1 MTRISDNQMQQGGGG
16 NPWLLPAAGGA
27 AAGATGVMAYQ
38 AIHTAKVRANWA
50 LGIALG
56 LAALTLFNSGALQS
70 DMNNA
75 AASAIAF
82 NQLTFTS
89 AGATGTEVAALRAQC
104 TNLANIVAK
113 LAFDVNI
120 WNFFQNQPAVQPV
133 SIPAAAGALIPAIA
147 AVGSTQT
154 NNNNILILAIVAV
167 GVAVIAL
174 S

>member
-1 MTRISDNQMQQGGGG
+1 MTRFSDNDGSMQQMN
-16 NPWLLPAAGGA
+16 NPWLDRAGGA
-27 AAGATGVMAYQ
+27 VVGAGGVMAYN
-38 AIHTAKVRANWA
+38 AVHSAKVRANWA

-75 AASAIAF
+75 AAAAIAF
-82 NQLTFTS
+82 NQLTFTA
-89 AGATGTEVAALRAQC
+89 AGATGAEVAALRAQC

-113 LAFDVNI
+113 LAYDCNI

-133 SIPAAAGALIPAIA
+133 SIPAAAGAIIPAIPA
-147 AVGSTQT
+147 IGTVQS
-154 NNNNILILAIVAV
+154 NNNNILILAVVAV
-167 GVAVIAL
+167 GIAVLAL